1 MNAPLPL
8 QAMQRT
14 LIGHG
19 ALLIFLAGVLGFGF
33 LFFLLGDIRLWPL
46 PGHIAYQMPGSL
58 KAWRM
63 AHLEG
68 VINGVI
74 LWLSALL
81 LPLLPFSLA
90 ALRRIAWGLVVVGW
104 TFTVASAFDALFP
117 DSRGLAFGG
126 PLTNNLAFFMFYVG
140 VLIVMAIM
148 ASIAWRTLFSP
159 PPAQPAA
166 AAQPGTR

>member
-1 MNAPLPL
+1 MNTPPAVLPL
-8 QAMQRT
+8 QRT

-33 LFFLLGDIRLWPL
+33 LFFLLGDIRLWPI
-46 PGHIAYQMPGSL
+46 PGHIAYQMPGTI

-68 VINGVI
+68 VINGLI
-74 LWLSALL
+74 LWISALL

-90 ALRRIAWGLVVVGW
+90 ALRRMAWGLIVVGW

-126 PLTNNLAFFMFYVG
+126 PLSNNIAFFMFYVG

-148 ASIAWRTLFSP
+148 AGIAWRTLIKP
-159 PPAQPAA
+159 R
-166 AAQPGTR
+166 PGLG